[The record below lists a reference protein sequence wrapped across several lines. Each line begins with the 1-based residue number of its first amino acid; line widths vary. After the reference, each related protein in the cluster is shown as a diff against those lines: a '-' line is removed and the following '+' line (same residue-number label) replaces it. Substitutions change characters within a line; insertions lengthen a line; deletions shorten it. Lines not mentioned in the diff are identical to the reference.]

1 MARVTRATTNC
12 VGKRMTRKSRLTS
25 GSLNQK
31 RTAKVA
37 TAMSTVARTRSQ
49 ASVRMDQRARG
60 R

>member
-1 MARVTRATTNC
+1 MSR
-12 VGKRMTRKSRLTS
+12 KRRLTS

-49 ASVRMDQRARG
+49 ASVRIDQRALG